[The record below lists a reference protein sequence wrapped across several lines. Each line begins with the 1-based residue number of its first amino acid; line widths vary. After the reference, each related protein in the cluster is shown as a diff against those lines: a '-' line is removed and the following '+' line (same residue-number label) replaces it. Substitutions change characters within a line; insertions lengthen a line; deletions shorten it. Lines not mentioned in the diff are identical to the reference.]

1 VREQAAENFFP
12 AACGSSFCVG
22 TMGSGSI
29 SRSLAKAKQHA
40 RAGALAVVMLAIAGC
55 ASQNLAPS
63 TASYGYGSREPSAR
77 TEIASWYGPGF
88 EGHRTSSGERF
99 NEYAMTAASTTLP
112 LGSYARV
119 TNPNNG
125 RSVVVRI
132 NDRGPYVRGRSI
144 DLSKGAA
151 ERLGISRRGVA
162 PVEVGS
168 LGSAPRMML
177 APLPEIRTLP
187 APHREISR
195 YRFHKWRRA
204 RAWELRRRRHIVRR
218 VRSRSYQRYHRARPR
233 MVWNPVGA
241 WVVGAFHGL

>member
-1 VREQAAENFFP
+1 
-12 AACGSSFCVG
+12 
-22 TMGSGSI
+22 MGSGSI
-29 SRSLAKAKQHA
+29 SRSLAKAEQHA

-63 TASYGYGSREPSAR
+63 PASYSYGSRERPPR

-88 EGHRTSSGERF
+88 QGHRTSSGERF

-119 TNPNNG
+119 TNPDNG

-151 ERLGISRRGVA
+151 ERLGVRRRGVA
-162 PVEVGS
+162 RVEVGS

-177 APLPEIRTLP
+177 APPPEIRTPP
-187 APHREISR
+187 ARHREISR
-195 YRFHKWRRA
+195 HRFHKRRRA
-204 RAWELRRRRHIVRR
+204 RARELRRRRHI
-218 VRSRSYQRYHRARPR
+218 RSRSYRRYHRARPR

-241 WVVGAFHGL
+241 WIVGAFRSM